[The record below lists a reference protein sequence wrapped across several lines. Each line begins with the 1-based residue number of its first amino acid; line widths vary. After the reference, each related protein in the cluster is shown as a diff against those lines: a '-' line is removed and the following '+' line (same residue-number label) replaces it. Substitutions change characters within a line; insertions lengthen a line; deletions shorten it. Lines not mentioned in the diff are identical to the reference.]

1 MRGRTGATFSDPDR
15 DELEQLGSMSKLQ
28 VLDTRFRSA
37 LSRLSHN
44 DRILTF
50 NGIADPH
57 LEVAAILKKLDG
69 DKVLLFPS
77 VRGYDTPVIG
87 NLLSS
92 KENCEA
98 AFGIDFNGIRSLV
111 QRAMGAPLT
120 PELVADAPVQEVT
133 ETADIDIGK
142 LLPALF
148 HAPGDAG
155 RYITAGIVVVKDP
168 VTGIYNASYQRLQLL
183 GPDRVAIKL
192 DFGRHLR
199 LAFERS
205 KERGEALA
213 VAVCIGTDLALH
225 FTAATMGSQMPE
237 SADELAV
244 AGGLA
249 GRALK
254 VAKAVSQ
261 DILVPAEGEFV
272 LEGRILVDEV
282 APEGPFG
289 EFVGFAAPAADAP
302 VLQITAVTRR
312 RRPIYHVI
320 NGFGRETIMLRKYVL
335 EASLLKVLQSA
346 VPIVTDVEMTAGGLH
361 RFHAVIQVRKQSRQH
376 NGLQRNAMMAAFGAL
391 KDLDLITVVDD
402 DIDIRD
408 PADVEYAVATR
419 MEASSDLV
427 LIPGAR
433 GHEYVRVSKDG
444 VRTKLGID
452 ATVPFEDQMKFRRVE
467 FAPTA
472 VNVDAFG
479 SEKEAAIKAL
489 GLTGMDLASKI

>member
-1 MRGRTGATFSDPDR
+1 M
-15 DELEQLGSMSKLQ
+15 ENI
-28 VLDTRFRSA
+28 LDTRFRSA
-37 LSRLSHN
+37 LLRLAQK
-44 DRILTF
+44 DRLLTYGPSAAAGQVPA
-50 NGIADPH
+50 NEPADPY

-69 DKVLLFPS
+69 RQALLFPS
-77 VRGYDTPVIG
+77 VIGHETPVIG

-92 KENCEA
+92 RENCEA
-98 AFGIDFNGIRSLV
+98 AFGLDYNGIRGLV
-111 QRAMGAPLT
+111 QRAMGAPLPPT
-120 PELVADAPVQEVT
+120 VVPDAPVHDVVM
-133 ETADIDIGK
+133 TAGFDIGK

-155 RYITAGIVVVKDP
+155 RYITAGIVVVRDP
-168 VTGIYNASYQRLQLL
+168 VTGIYNASYHRLQLL

-199 LAFERS
+199 LAFERA
-205 KERGEALA
+205 KEKGEALP

-249 GRALK
+249 GQALT
-254 VAKAVSQ
+254 VVKAVSQ
-261 DILVPAEGEFV
+261 DLLVPAESEYV
-272 LEGRILVDEV
+272 LEGKILIDEV

-302 VLQITAVTRR
+302 VLQFTAVTHRKS
-312 RRPIYHVI
+312 PIYHVI
-320 NGFGRETIMLRKYVL
+320 NGFGRETIILRKYVL

-346 VPIVTDVEMTAGGLH
+346 VPIVTDVEMTSGGLH
-361 RFHAVIQVRKQSRQH
+361 RFHAVIQVRKQTRQH

-391 KDLDLITVVDD
+391 KDLDLITVVDH

-408 PADVEYAVATR
+408 PIDVEYAVATR

-444 VRTKLGID
+444 IRTKLGID
-452 ATVPFEDQMKFRRVE
+452 ATVPFEDQAKFRRVE
-467 FAPTA
+467 FAKTDVEIGTFA
-472 VNVDAFG
+472 SG
-479 SEKEAAIKAL
+479 GAAAL
-489 GLTGMDLASKI
+489 RALDLAGIDLG

>member
-1 MRGRTGATFSDPDR
+1 LISYRYLQIKRRRKPFD
-15 DELEQLGSMSKLQ
+15 MSQ
-28 VLDTRFRSA
+28 PQILDTRFRSA
-37 LSRLSHN
+37 LARLAAR

-50 NGIADPH
+50 DQPADPH
-57 LEVAAILKKLDG
+57 LQIAAILKKHDG
-69 DKVLLFPS
+69 KQTMLFPS
-77 VRGYDTPVIG
+77 VKGYDVPLVG

-92 KENCEA
+92 RENCEA
-98 AFGIDFNGIRSLV
+98 AFGLDFNGIRGLV
-111 QRAMGAPLT
+111 QRAMGGPLP
-120 PELVADAPVQEVT
+120 PELVKNAPSQEVVLKT
-133 ETADIDIGK
+133 GFDITK

-148 HAPGDAG
+148 HAPNDAG

-168 VTGIYNASYQRLQLL
+168 ETGIYNASYHRLQLL

-199 LAFERS
+199 LAFERA
-205 KERGEALA
+205 KARGTSLP

-249 GRALK
+249 GKPLT

-261 DILVPAEGEFV
+261 DMIVPAECEFV
-272 LEGRILVDEV
+272 LEGEISIDDV

-302 VLQITAVTRR
+302 VLKITAVTHRL
-312 RRPIYHVI
+312 RPIYHVI
-320 NGFGRETIMLRKYVL
+320 NGFGRETIILRKYVL

-346 VPIVTDVEMTAGGLH
+346 IPIVTDVEMTSGGLH
-361 RFHAVIQVRKQSRQH
+361 RFHAVIQVKKQSRQH

-391 KDLDLITVVDD
+391 KDLDLITMVDH

-408 PADVEYAVATR
+408 PIDVEYAVATR
-419 MEASSDLV
+419 MEASADLI

-433 GHEYVRVSKDG
+433 GHEYVRVSKEG
-444 VRTKLGID
+444 IRTKLGID
-452 ATVPFEDQMKFRRVE
+452 ATVPFEDQATFRRVE
-467 FAPTA
+467 FAKTDIDLNDFASGEDKA
-472 VNVDAFG
+472 V
-479 SEKEAAIKAL
+479 KAL
-489 GLTGMDLASKI
+489 GLVGTNVA

>member
-1 MRGRTGATFSDPDR
+1 
-15 DELEQLGSMSKLQ
+15 MSHSQ

-37 LSRLSHN
+37 LARLAQK
-44 DRILTF
+44 DRILTYEHS
-50 NGIADPH
+50 ADPH
-57 LEVAAILKKLDG
+57 LEIAAILKKLDG
-69 DKVLLFPS
+69 KQALLFPA
-77 VRGYDTPVIG
+77 VKGFDTPVIG

-98 AFGIDFNGIRSLV
+98 AFGLDFNGIRGLV
-111 QRAMGAPLT
+111 QRAMGGPLAPEVVT
-120 PELVADAPVQEVT
+120 NAPAQEVVLKSGF
-133 ETADIDIGK
+133 DIAK

-148 HAPGDAG
+148 HAPNDAG

-168 VTGIYNASYQRLQLL
+168 VTGIYNASYHRLQLI

-199 LAFERS
+199 LAFERAKS
-205 KERGEALA
+205 QGKSLP

-237 SADELAV
+237 TADELAV
-244 AGGLA
+244 AGGLS
-249 GRALK
+249 GKPLT

-261 DILVPAEGEFV
+261 DMVVPAESEFI
-272 LEGRILVDEV
+272 LEGEISIDDV

-289 EFVGFAAPAADAP
+289 EFIGFAAPAADAP
-302 VLQITAVTRR
+302 VLKITAVTHRL
-312 RRPIYHVI
+312 RPIYHVI
-320 NGFGRETIMLRKYVL
+320 NGFGRETIILRKYVL

-346 VPIVTDVEMTAGGLH
+346 IPIVTDVEMTSGGLH
-361 RFHAVIQVRKQSRQH
+361 RFHAVIQVKKQSRQH

-391 KDLDLITVVDD
+391 KDLDLITVVDQ

-408 PADVEYAVATR
+408 PIDVEYAVATR
-419 MEASSDLV
+419 MEASSDLI

-444 VRTKLGID
+444 IRTKLGID
-452 ATVPFEDQMKFRRVE
+452 ATIPFEDQDKFRRVE
-467 FAPTA
+467 FASTDVELNSFSPGPA
-472 VNVDAFG
+472 VAT
-479 SEKEAAIKAL
+479 SAL
-489 GLTGMDLASKI
+489 GLVGTNLA